1 MNIIFVVY
9 EWCFAM
15 LAAMLNRKMKNTGSL
30 LLCAGL
36 TVMAILTTIE
46 YAAGIFSLE
55 SVLFSKI
62 MLALIMITPLLTLM
76 GFFIIV
82 INLEKYTKE
91 K

>member
-15 LAAMLNRKMKNTGSL
+15 LAAMLNRKMNNTGSL

-36 TVMAILTTIE
+36 TLMAILTTIE

-55 SVLFSKI
+55 SVLFSRI
-62 MLALIMITPLLTLM
+62 MLALIMITPLLTLT
-76 GFFIIV
+76 GFFVIV
-82 INLEKYTKE
+82 INLGRYMEKK
-91 K
+91 